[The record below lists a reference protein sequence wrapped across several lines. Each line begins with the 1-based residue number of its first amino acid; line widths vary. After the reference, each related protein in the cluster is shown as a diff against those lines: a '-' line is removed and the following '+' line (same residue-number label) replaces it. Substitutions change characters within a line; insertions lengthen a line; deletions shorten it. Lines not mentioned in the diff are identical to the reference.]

1 MILKM
6 KHRVLSYFLAA
17 ARNAPQTVGQLHVTR
32 HTLLRQIVKCVLLA
46 LQERFEPT
54 TFQDKCNF
62 TTNEVFC

>member
-1 MILKM
+1 MT
-6 KHRVLSYFLAA
+6 
-17 ARNAPQTVGQLHVTR
+17 PQTVGQLHVTR